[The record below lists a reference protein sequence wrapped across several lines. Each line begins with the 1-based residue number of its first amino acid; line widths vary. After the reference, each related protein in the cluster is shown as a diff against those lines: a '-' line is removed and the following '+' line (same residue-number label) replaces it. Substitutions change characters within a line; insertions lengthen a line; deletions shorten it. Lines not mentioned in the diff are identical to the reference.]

1 MGNDSIEFFYLNIQI
16 NLLLLKAYVLGA
28 ILVASILKTKKQDQ
42 NNSTFSHN
50 LNFEEINFDYKLSC
64 GANNCP
70 QTKLKGSVSI
80 PTDGSKSLFYS
91 VIIGLILTGIL
102 NTYVLMDDLDLGTVD
117 KANNKV
123 NIKKIG
129 KLI

>member
-1 MGNDSIEFFYLNIQI
+1 
-16 NLLLLKAYVLGA
+16 VLGA
-28 ILVASILKTKKQDQ
+28 TLVASILKTKKQDQ
-42 NNSTFSHN
+42 NNLTFN

-80 PTDGSKSLFYS
+80 PTDGSKSVFYS

-102 NTYVLMDDLDLGTVD
+102 NTYVLMDDLDFDTVD
-117 KANNKV
+117 KNKDNKV

>member
-1 MGNDSIEFFYLNIQI
+1 M
-16 NLLLLKAYVLGA
+16 LGA
-28 ILVASILKTKKQDQ
+28 TLVASILKTKKPDQ
-42 NNSTFSHN
+42 NNSTFNHN

-117 KANNKV
+117 KNNNNKV